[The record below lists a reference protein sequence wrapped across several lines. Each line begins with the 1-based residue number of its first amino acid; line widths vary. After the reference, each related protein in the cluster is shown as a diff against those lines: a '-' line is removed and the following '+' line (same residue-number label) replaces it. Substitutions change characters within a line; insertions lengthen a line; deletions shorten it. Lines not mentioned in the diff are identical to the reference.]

1 MYKKLIHIKN
11 YGRFVNYT
19 SKASDWDGSFQKI
32 NIVYAPNGS
41 GKTSLAELFKSTTG
55 DDDVIAKK
63 QTFGITQSPDI
74 KFILDDGKELK
85 FNGSWN
91 KNVANVDVF
100 DSFYFED
107 NLYAISIYDDPQQPN
122 IFELAIS
129 EEITSIKAKI
139 LTLKAEK
146 SSISHTIS
154 NRKNYLRRNE
164 LNYEKDAKLAELTEK
179 RSQIEQKIKEL
190 QDERMRK
197 TKEQRNKYLDSINSY
212 LSLFCDT
219 MRLTEVNLVLNP
231 QANIQSLVY
240 GIEICGHHIT
250 ANQRS
255 NRSVAS
261 LRYYLSDGDKNA
273 LALSF
278 FLARMDISDTSKK
291 RIGLVTLSR

>member
-107 NLYAISIYDDPQQPN
+107 NLYAISIYDDPQRPN

-129 EEITSIKAKI
+129 EEITSIKTKI

-154 NRKNYLRRNE
+154 NRKNYLRRN
-164 LNYEKDAKLAELTEK
+164 LKSSKSLVFCPKDIFLKRLLVVSNIYICKLATVILLK
-179 RSQIEQKIKEL
+179 VNILRRKKLKI
-190 QDERMRK
+190 
-197 TKEQRNKYLDSINSY
+197 
-212 LSLFCDT
+212 
-219 MRLTEVNLVLNP
+219 
-231 QANIQSLVY
+231 
-240 GIEICGHHIT
+240 
-250 ANQRS
+250 
-255 NRSVAS
+255 
-261 LRYYLSDGDKNA
+261 
-273 LALSF
+273 
-278 FLARMDISDTSKK
+278 
-291 RIGLVTLSR
+291 